1 MNTERFI
8 ARRLMQGKT
17 GNSNYSR
24 PIVKIAVWGISIGLI
39 VMILAVA
46 VLTGFKQEIS
56 NKVIGFGSHLQVR
69 NFDNNISYET
79 IPITENQEWIEDAK
93 AIPNVNRIQKYIT
106 KAGIIQTE
114 DYIQGVVMKGVD
126 NDFSWKFLNNYLIKG
141 DTLTITDTA
150 NSNNIVISANIANKL
165 NLKLGD
171 KVKMFFIQEPPR
183 MRRFKIRG
191 IYDTQ
196 LEEMDKIFVFCDI
209 KHLRKLNNWEDDQV
223 SGFEVNI
230 NDVEQLQAVD
240 LALTRLVGSKYSP
253 DNSVL
258 AVDNVFDQY
267 PQIFD
272 WLSLQD
278 KNTWVI
284 LILMLIVASFNMISG
299 LLIIILERANMIGIM
314 KSIGANNISIQ
325 KVFLYHAAFL
335 IGRGLLWG
343 NIIGIGLCI
352 LQQQFGIIQLDPS
365 SYYVATVPVN
375 LSFLPILLLNLGT
388 IFITVLMLILPSML
402 VTRISPAEAIRFD

>member
-8 ARRLMQGKT
+8 ARRLMQGKAS
-17 GNSNYSR
+17 NSNYSR

-56 NKVIGFGSHLQVR
+56 NKVIGFGSHLQIR

-79 IPITENQEWIEDAK
+79 IPITENQDWIDDAYS
-93 AIPNVNRIQKYIT
+93 IPNIHSIQKYIT

-114 DYIQGVVMKGVD
+114 DYIQGVVMKGID
-126 NDFSWKFLNNYLIKG
+126 KDYSWKFLNDYLIEG
-141 DTLTITDTA
+141 DTLTISDSV
-150 NSNNIVISANIANKL
+150 NSNNIVISSNIANKL
-165 NLKLGD
+165 NLELGD

-183 MRRFKIRG
+183 MRRFTIHG

-223 SGFEVNI
+223 SGFEVQI
-230 NDVEQLQAVD
+230 DDIEHLQDVD

-253 DNSVL
+253 DNSTL
-258 AVDNVFDQY
+258 AIDNVFDQY

-272 WLSLQD
+272 WLGLQD
-278 KNTWVI
+278 KNMWVI
-284 LILMLIVASFNMISG
+284 LILMLVVAGFNMISG

-314 KSIGANNISIQ
+314 KSIGASNISIQ

-388 IFITVLMLILPSML
+388 ILITVLMLVLPSML